1 MAMDNKK
8 IILCVDDMPEVLTN
22 INAVLKKSYDVRSAI
37 DAKSALAILET
48 TKIDLLLLDI
58 EMPGTNGID
67 FFEKLQKDEKFKNIP
82 VVFITANSEDKT
94 VQKAIKKGAK
104 GYITKPFNP
113 ATLLDSVAFFSE

>member
-1 MAMDNKK
+1 MDNKK

-37 DAKSALAILET
+37 DAKSAFAILET

-94 VQKAIKKGAK
+94 VQKVIKKGAK

-113 ATLLDSVAFFSE
+113 ETLLDSVAFFSE